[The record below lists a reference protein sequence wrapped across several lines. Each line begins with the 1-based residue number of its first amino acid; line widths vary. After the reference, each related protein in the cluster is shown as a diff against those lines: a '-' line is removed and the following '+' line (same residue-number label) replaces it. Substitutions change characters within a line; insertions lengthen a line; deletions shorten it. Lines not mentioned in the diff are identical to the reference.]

1 MAKRSDPPAHLCGGK
16 LDLGRNVCDPNF
28 DYVSALEIRSN
39 RSVRF
44 CQFSSGLSVIFING
58 LANLARN

>member
-1 MAKRSDPPAHLCGGK
+1 MAKRPGSSSYLCGGK

-28 DYVSALEIRSN
+28 DYVSALEIKPN

-44 CQFSSGLSVIFING
+44 RQFSSGLSVIFING